1 MQDQT
6 NQPGGGAISNIQR
19 LIAGDQN
26 RAKNIFTT
34 DKKIEN
40 QNIFKQEFFQFLQN
54 SEQRD
59 ESEELKNGHTHCKE
73 IIRNLWYLLGK
84 EIDTE
89 NSVR

>member
-34 DKKIEN
+34 DKRIEN
-40 QNIFKQEFFQFLQN
+40 
-54 SEQRD
+54 
-59 ESEELKNGHTHCKE
+59 
-73 IIRNLWYLLGK
+73 
-84 EIDTE
+84 
-89 NSVR
+89 